1 MPVTDLMWFFT
12 LRGQFRRIVMVETI
26 EKPEVKMSKKKAG
39 FAPEDVI
46 SLVHRKFGKPEKH
59 FKTDAHHI
67 HKDTWRVNVWAE
79 IDSDCIVVRKRITN
93 SYFLVLSTDDNGLP
107 AIVESRI

>member
-1 MPVTDLMWFFT
+1 
-12 LRGQFRRIVMVETI
+12 MVETI
-26 EKPEVKMSKKKAG
+26 DKPEVKMSKKKAG

-67 HKDTWRVNVWAE
+67 HKDAWRVNVWTE
-79 IDSDCIVVRKRITN
+79 IDSDCLVVRKSITQ
-93 SYFLVLSTDDNGLP
+93 SYFLVLSTDETGHPVVL
-107 AIVESRI
+107 ESRS